1 MLRHVP
7 NAITIGRGLAGPLV
21 AFLLLRYEANWLCFW
36 IFVAAIA
43 SDLLDGFA
51 ARILDAHSRAGEWL
65 DPLADK
71 VLTVPTWIA
80 VAIMGYGPWWLT
92 LACIGRNAL
101 VLAAWAL
108 FGRKET
114 RVAPTA
120 VGQIMVAFEGV
131 ALSVLVFHGP
141 WNGTHWPTVGTVLG
155 VISLGLS
162 VASLAQY
169 AAHHP
174 LLASGRHGD
183 DSRTSL
189 PRT

>member
-21 AFLLLRYEANWLCFW
+21 AALLVGWGYNWLCFW

-51 ARILDAHSRAGEWL
+51 ARVLDAHSRAGEWL

-80 VAIMGYGPWWLT
+80 LAWVGYAPVWLT
-92 LACIGRNAL
+92 VACVGRNAL
-101 VLAAWAL
+101 VLGAWAL
-108 FGRKET
+108 FGRGDT
-114 RVAPTA
+114 RVAPHPI
-120 VGQIMVAFEGV
+120 GQTMVAFEGV
-131 ALSVLVFHGP
+131 ALSVLLFHGP
-141 WNGTHWPTVGTVLG
+141 FNGTHWPTVGTVLG
-155 VISLGLS
+155 ETSLALS
-162 VASLAQY
+162 LVSLAQY

-174 LLASGRHGD
+174 LLSGDRSPGARARAPE
-183 DSRTSL
+183 S
-189 PRT
+189 